1 MNILGIETS
10 CDETAAAIVADGK
23 TLLANIVASQIAD
36 HTPYGGV
43 VPEIASRRHVENIT
57 GVIRRAFAEAQIGQD
72 DVDAVA
78 VTQGPGLL
86 GSLLVGVMAAKA
98 FAYARNIPLIPVN
111 HVEGHIGA
119 LFLDT
124 IDESPAPPFVVLVAS
139 GGHTHLYHVL
149 DKTRYRLL
157 GQTRDDAAGEAYD
170 KVAKMLELAYPGGPV
185 IDHLAREGK
194 ADAINFPRP
203 LLENNS
209 LDFSFSGL
217 KTAVLYHLKKNAS
230 PSRAQ
235 KADIAASFQQAAIE
249 VLVKKI
255 LLAAQ
260 KAGVDK
266 VACAGG
272 VAANS
277 LLRSMLNNS
286 GREQGLKVFFPPL
299 QLCTDNAAMI
309 ASAGYYRFQKGIRA
323 GMDLNAV
330 SVLELEEE

>member
-23 TLLANIVASQIAD
+23 TLLANIVASQIVD
-36 HTPYGGV
+36 HAPYGGV

-57 GVIRRAFAEAQIGQD
+57 SVLRRALAEARIGQD

-98 FAYARNIPLIPVN
+98 FAYARNIPLVPVN
-111 HVEGHIGA
+111 HIEGHIGA

-124 IDESPAPPFVVLVAS
+124 TDEPPSPPFVVLVAS
-139 GGHTHLYHVL
+139 GGHTHLYHVI
-149 DKTRYRLL
+149 DKNRYRLL
-157 GQTRDDAAGEAYD
+157 GLTRDDAAGEAYD
-170 KVAKMLELAYPGGPV
+170 KVSKMLELGYPGGPI
-185 IDHLAREGK
+185 IDRLAREGK

-203 LLENNS
+203 LLETDS

-217 KTAVLYHLKKNAS
+217 KTAVLYYLKKNAF
-230 PSRAQ
+230 PDPAQ

-249 VLVKKI
+249 VLVKKT
-255 LLAAQ
+255 LLAAG
-260 KAGVDK
+260 KTNVNK

-277 LLRSMLNNS
+277 LLRSMLNDL
-286 GREQGLKVFFPPL
+286 GRKQGLKVFFPPL
-299 QLCTDNAAMI
+299 QLCTDNAAMV
-309 ASAGYYRFQKGIRA
+309 ASAGYYRFQEGIRA

-330 SVLELEEE
+330 SVLELEE